1 MVQGQ
6 GLTPPPYPPK
16 VRVPVPL
23 PHGVGWCGM
32 DIAIGVVNV
41 MPYCKCYG
49 IGSMLVPPSAKKPFC
64 ELMNCQQDRQPRLTC
79 VNANPSWT
87 PCEYVFCTFRK
98 RPLGWAGDL

>member
-6 GLTPPPYPPK
+6 GLTPPPSPFK
-16 VRVPVPL
+16 VRVPLPL

-49 IGSMLVPPSAKKPFC
+49 IGNMLVS
-64 ELMNCQQDRQPRLTC
+64 LTEGAFYC
-79 VNANPSWT
+79 LGEYNDNNPSPVIFIVTVWGPILT
-87 PCEYVFCTFRK
+87 AYRWPQIFITANR
-98 RPLGWAGDL
+98 